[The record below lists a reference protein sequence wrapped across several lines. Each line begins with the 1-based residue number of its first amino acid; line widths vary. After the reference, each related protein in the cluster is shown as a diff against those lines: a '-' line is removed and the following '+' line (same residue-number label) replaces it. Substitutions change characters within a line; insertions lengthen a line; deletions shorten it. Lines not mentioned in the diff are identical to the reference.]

1 MDNHVN
7 QLVKIAGSLD
17 KAGGDKFAS
26 RLDAIS
32 DKLLGVKVAQYV
44 GLQGYWIRNTRC
56 WSNCYRQK
64 RAGNP
69 DMPAQ
74 EVWGKCHEEYLAS
87 INNDGSKWD
96 KYAESEEG
104 RIKVA
109 SAKAELDAKL
119 AKAIERNKKE
129 GMSLGNAIF
138 AGIEEMQGDNS
149 QEFIR
154 IATDLFELA
163 SDAFEKYPS
172 ESVTLAKVAEQLTKE
187 AQSSIGNFFR
197 GIGNMGRGIGN
208 AVGDV
213 ASGVKQNI
221 TINTQLSAMDRAVQQ
236 IMAEVTRLNEAKNG
250 LVQFLSNNPGR
261 TPNQVQNSQQV
272 LAALQQLMP
281 GDARQVG
288 QKWQNI
294 RQQIQQNFQGQ
305 SQQQQ
310 AQPAAP
316 AAQQAQQPAPAASP
330 VTNAEQA
337 MQAMS
342 NLDPT
347 TALEVARRL
356 EQAANAAGIGGQ
368 MSGARVGDYLS
379 GDQTALAKSMKTVK
393 LGGYNRARQKVQNI
407 GGA

>member
-7 QLVKIAGSLD
+7 QLVKIAGGFD
-17 KAGGDKFAS
+17 RAGGDKFAS
-26 RLDAIS
+26 RLDDIS

-69 DMPAQ
+69 SMPAQ
-74 EVWGKCHEEYLAS
+74 EVWGECHEEYLAS

-104 RIKVA
+104 QIKVA

-119 AKAIERNKKE
+119 AKAIERNTKE

-149 QEFIR
+149 QEFAR
-154 IATDLFELA
+154 IATELFELA
-163 SDAFEKYPS
+163 SDAFEDYPS
-172 ESVTLAKVAEQLTKE
+172 ESVTLASVAEQLTKE

-197 GIGNMGRGIGN
+197 GIGNVGRGIGN
-208 AVGDV
+208 AVGDA
-213 ASGVKQNI
+213 ASGVRQNV
-221 TINTQLSAMDRAVQQ
+221 TINTQLGAMDRAVQQ
-236 IMAEVTRLNEAKNG
+236 IMTEVTRLNEAKNG

-305 SQQQQ
+305 Q
-310 AQPAAP
+310 QPAAP
-316 AAQQAQQPAPAASP
+316 AAQQQVAAPAPAAP
-330 VTNAEQA
+330 AVTNADQA
-337 MQAMS
+337 MQAMG

-356 EQAANAAGIGGQ
+356 EQAANAAGMGGQ
-368 MSGARVGDYLS
+368 MSGARVGDYLG
-379 GDQTALAKSMKTVK
+379 GDQTALAKSVKTVR
-393 LGGYNRARQKVQNI
+393 LGGYNRAKQKVQNI

>member
-1 MDNHVN
+1 MDSHVN

-26 RLDAIS
+26 RVDDIS
-32 DKLLGVKVAQYV
+32 DKLLGVKFAQYV

-69 DMPAQ
+69 GMPAQ
-74 EVWGKCHEEYLAS
+74 KVWGKCHEEYLAS

-104 RIKVA
+104 QIKVA

-119 AKAIERNKKE
+119 AKAIERNTKE

-138 AGIEEMQGDNS
+138 AGIEEMQSDNS

-163 SDAFEKYPS
+163 SDAFEQYPL
-172 ESVTLAKVAEQLTKE
+172 ESVTIANVAEQLTKE

-197 GIGNMGRGIGN
+197 GIGNKARGIGTSI
-208 AVGDV
+208 GDA
-213 ASGVKQNI
+213 ASGVRQNV
-221 TINTQLSAMDRAVQQ
+221 TINTQLGAMDRAVQQ
-236 IMAEVTRLNEAKNG
+236 IMTEVTRLNEAKNG
-250 LVQFLSNNPGR
+250 LVQFLNNNPGR
-261 TPNQVQNSQQV
+261 TPNQIQTSKQV

-281 GDARQVG
+281 GDLRQVG

-294 RQQIQQNFQGQ
+294 RQQILQGQ
-305 SQQQQ
+305 Q
-310 AQPAAP
+310 QPAAP
-316 AAQQAQQPAPAASP
+316 AAQQQVAAPASAAP
-330 VTNAEQA
+330 AVTNADQA
-337 MQAMS
+337 MQAMGD
-342 NLDPT
+342 LDPT

-356 EQAANAAGIGGQ
+356 EQAANAAGVGGQ
-368 MSGARVGDYLS
+368 
-379 GDQTALAKSMKTVK
+379 GDQGDQGIWSQQRHYSGGNQAAQAKSVKTVR
-393 LGGYNRARQKVQNI
+393 LGAYNRAKQKVQNI

>member
-7 QLVKIAGSLD
+7 QLVKIASSLD

-26 RLDAIS
+26 QLDDIS
-32 DKLLGVKVAQYV
+32 DKLLCVKVAQYV

-69 DMPAQ
+69 EMPAQ

-104 RIKVA
+104 QIKVA

-119 AKAIERNKKE
+119 AKAIERNTKE
-129 GMSLGNAIF
+129 GVSLGNAIF

-154 IATDLFELA
+154 IATELFELA

-172 ESVTLAKVAEQLTKE
+172 ESITLASVAEKLTKE

-197 GIGNMGRGIGN
+197 GVSNVGRGIGN
-208 AVGDV
+208 AVGDA
-213 ASGVKQNI
+213 ASGVRQNV
-221 TINTQLSAMDRAVQQ
+221 TINTQLGAMDRAVQQ
-236 IMAEVTRLNEAKNG
+236 IMTEVTRLNEAKNG

-272 LAALQQLMP
+272 LASLQQLMP

-305 SQQQQ
+305 QQS
-310 AQPAAP
+310 PPVAP
-316 AAQQAQQPAPAASP
+316 AAQQQAAAPVASP
-330 VTNAEQA
+330 AVTSADQA
-337 MQAMS
+337 MQAMG
-342 NLDPT
+342 NLDPS

-356 EQAANAAGIGGQ
+356 EQAANAAGMGGQ
-368 MSGARVGDYLS
+368 MSGARVGDYLG
-379 GDQTALAKSMKTVK
+379 GDQTALAKSIKTVR
-393 LGGYNRARQKVQNI
+393 LGGYNRAKQKVQNI